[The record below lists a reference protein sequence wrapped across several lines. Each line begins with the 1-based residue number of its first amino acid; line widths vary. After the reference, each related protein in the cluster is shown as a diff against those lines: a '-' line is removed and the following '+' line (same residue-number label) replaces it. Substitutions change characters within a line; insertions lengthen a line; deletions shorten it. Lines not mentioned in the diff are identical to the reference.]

1 MNRNGHLKGLSMV
14 KLRHL
19 ALGAALAL
27 LTTPS
32 SAADAVYGEP
42 APSPVAVGTAAT
54 PVYVWSGPYAG
65 GFVGY
70 NSANFDQSGGAS
82 FDGDGFVGGVYAG
95 YNLQTDRFVYGLEA
109 DIGGSGVDADGFN
122 VATGSAISADGNI
135 FGSLRA
141 RAGVAVD
148 PFLVFATAGVAA
160 SRNELSLNGFS
171 DEQTSVGYTVGGGVE
186 AQITDSITS
195 RLEYRYSDYGS
206 ETYDLGNTSVSS
218 GFDEHSIR
226 AGVALKF

>member
-1 MNRNGHLKGLSMV
+1 MV

-19 ALGAALAL
+19 AFGTALAL
-27 LTTPS
+27 LSTPAAF
-32 SAADAVYGEP
+32 AADAVFGET
-42 APSPVAVGTAAT
+42 APSPVTVGSAAT

-82 FDGDGFVGGVYAG
+82 FDGDGFVGGVYSG
-95 YNLQTDRFVYGLEA
+95 FNLQTDRFVYGLEA
-109 DIGGSGVDADGFN
+109 DLGGSGVDADGFN
-122 VATGSAISADGNI
+122 VATGTAISADGNI

-148 PFLVFATAGVAA
+148 PFLVFATAGVAV

-171 DEQTSVGYTVGGGVE
+171 DKQTSVGYTVGGGVE
-186 AQITDSITS
+186 AQITDSVTS

-206 ETYDLGNTSVSS
+206 ESYDLGNTSVSS